1 MAGRMSRLEEE
12 AALRRT
18 AEVYAAGADRRDKV
32 LWTEVMTEDC
42 VIEGPGFRIA
52 GRDAV
57 LGSIDL
63 LTRNF
68 LKTQHRVH
76 NQLVTIHGDRAEGET
91 YSTADHLVAADGGKS
106 LLCWSI
112 RYQDQW
118 RREGGAWR
126 FSHRTLIVDWE
137 ETRTLG
143 Q

>member
-1 MAGRMSRLEEE
+1 MAGRMSRLEDE

-63 LTRNF
+63 LTRN
-68 LKTQHRVH
+68 
-76 NQLVTIHGDRAEGET
+76 GDRAEGET